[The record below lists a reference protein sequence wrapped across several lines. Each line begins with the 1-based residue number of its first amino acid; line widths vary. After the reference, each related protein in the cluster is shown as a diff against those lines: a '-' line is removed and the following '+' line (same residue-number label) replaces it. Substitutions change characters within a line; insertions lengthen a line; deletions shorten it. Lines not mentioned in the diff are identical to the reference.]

1 MSRRRLRRPLAAVA
15 VLLVALVAPV
25 ISSATAQAAT
35 SSKGV
40 VSDWGTDGS
49 VYAILPVGD
58 RVYVGGKFANVIDSA
73 GVSHPASNIAVY
85 LRSQGAFDLSFAAS
99 TDNVVTSLAAS
110 DSQLFLGGDFT
121 TVDGVARARIASV
134 DASTGALVGAFTANA
149 NKIVDALQV
158 SGGRLYVGGYFGSIS
173 NGISSTARKYLA
185 RLDPATGAV
194 DGWAPT
200 PDGRVRSLSPST
212 DGTRMYLAG
221 DFQSVN
227 AVASQDF
234 VSSVS
239 TTTGADSSGFI
250 PGNTSPFGHQNV
262 LAVVATTDNRILL
275 ATAGYQ
281 GGCTSMN
288 ATTGAQQWTKGTNG
302 NAQAISY
309 IGNVVWCGG
318 HFTGT
323 GAIGGL
329 TRYKLANLDL
339 TTGAVLSFSARI
351 NSALGVWALAT
362 SPDLSR
368 TFMGGDFTLIDGATA
383 NHFVAL
389 LDGTVRTAPS
399 APLNPAAVG
408 GDAQVTLT
416 WSAPASDGNAAVTGY
431 TVYRSSDGVTFD
443 IVGTTGTTR
452 EFVDTTV
459 VNDTTYSYYVT
470 AQNVIG
476 TSPAS
481 TTVVAT
487 PKAFVHVAPSA
498 PTAVTGLGATTQ
510 VTLSWQPPTDP
521 GTDPLSGYRVHRSST
536 SGGAGTLVGST
547 SATTTSYVD
556 TTVTSGAEYFYTV
569 TAFSAAGESAPSAE
583 LRVVASATVPGAPV
597 ATKGGSWRTAVINWT
612 APASD
617 GGAPITSYQVLK
629 NGTVVATVS
638 AATRSWG
645 TSYNGSFTLQVRAVN
660 AIGAG
665 AASNPISF

>member
-1 MSRRRLRRPLAAVA
+1 MSRRSLRRPLAVA
-15 VLLVALVAPV
+15 AALLVTLVAPV
-25 ISSATAQAAT
+25 VSSVSAQAAT
-35 SSKGV
+35 SAKGV

-58 RVYVGGKFANVIDSA
+58 RVYIGGKFSNVIDPA
-73 GVSHPASNIAVY
+73 GVSHPASNVAVY

-99 TDNVVTSLAAS
+99 TDNVVTSLAVS
-110 DSQLFLGGDFT
+110 DTRLFLGGDFT
-121 TVDGVARARIASV
+121 TVGGVARVRIASV
-134 DASTGALVGAFTANA
+134 DASTGAVITAFKANA

-158 SGGRLYVGGYFGSIS
+158 SGGWLYVGGNFGTIN
-173 NGISSTARKYLA
+173 NGTSSTTRKYLA
-185 RLDPATGAV
+185 RLDPTTGAV
-194 DGWAPT
+194 DSWAPT
-200 PDGRVRSLSPST
+200 PDARVRSLSPSP

-227 AVASQDF
+227 GVTSQDF
-234 VSSVS
+234 VGSVS
-239 TTTGADSSGFI
+239 TSTGAVSSGFV
-250 PGNTSPFGHQNV
+250 PGNTSPYGHQNV

-323 GAIGGL
+323 GAIAGL

-351 NSALGVWALAT
+351 NSPLGVWALAT

-383 NHFVAL
+383 NHFVAI

-399 APLNPAAVG
+399 APQGPVAVG

-416 WSAPASDGNAAVTGY
+416 WSAPSSDGNAPVTGY
-431 TVYRSSDGVTFD
+431 TVYRSSGGAPFEV
-443 IVGTTGTTR
+443 VGTTGTTR
-452 EFVDTTV
+452 QFIDTTV

-470 AQNVIG
+470 AQNAIG

-481 TTVVAT
+481 ATVDAT
-487 PKAFVHVAPSA
+487 PKAFVHGAPSA
-498 PTAVTGLGATTQ
+498 PTSLTGLGSTTQ
-510 VTLSWQPPTDP
+510 VSLSWQPPSDL
-521 GTDPLSGYRVHRSST
+521 GTDPLSGYRVYRSST
-536 SGGAGTLVGST
+536 SGVAGTLVGST

-556 TTVTSGAEYFYTV
+556 TTVTASSEYFYTV
-569 TAFSAAGESAPSAE
+569 TAYSAAGESPTSTE
-583 LRVVASATVPGAPV
+583 LQVVASATVPGAPV
-597 ATKGGSWRTAVINWT
+597 ATKGGSWWTAVINWT
-612 APASD
+612 PPASD
-617 GGAPITSYQVLK
+617 GGSPITSYQVLK

-638 AATRSWG
+638 SATRSWS
-645 TSYNGSFTLQVRAVN
+645 TSYFGSFTLQVRAVN

-665 AASNPISF
+665 AVSNTISF